1 MYAPLKKVLMK
12 EPQKFQKNINLKKWN
27 YELTLDE
34 DIMNKN
40 YRDFINIIK
49 NSGVEILN
57 LESQNHQDEM
67 YDSIFT
73 HDPSLVIDEG
83 AIILNMAKTLR
94 KNEISDHIYFYNSS
108 NIPIVGKIINN
119 GTVEG
124 GDCLWLNKNTLLIGE
139 SSRTNISGI
148 KQLSKILKYYDIETI
163 SAKIPKL
170 ENSESCFHNILIF

>member
-1 MYAPLKKVLMK
+1 MKKIGAQSMYAPLKKVLVK
-12 EPQKFQKNINLKKWN
+12 EPQKFQKNIDLKKWN

-57 LESQNHQDEM
+57 LESQNNQDEM

-94 KNEISDHIYFYNSS
+94 KD
-108 NIPIVGKIINN
+108 G
-119 GTVEG
+119 
-124 GDCLWLNKNTLLIGE
+124 
-139 SSRTNISGI
+139 
-148 KQLSKILKYYDIETI
+148 
-163 SAKIPKL
+163 
-170 ENSESCFHNILIF
+170 